1 MYTPPVAHVASAS
14 ASLAD
19 PRADMCG
26 WVSTSSPLQTSS
38 LPPRNANC
46 APAALRM
53 PARSPRRSTN
63 DLLNQPGFVGAAA
76 RFWQVRSHTY
86 TALTEKTR
94 DEGNKESTD

>member
-1 MYTPPVAHVASAS
+1 MYTSTVAHVASAS

-19 PRADMCG
+19 PRARCADA
-26 WVSTSSPLQTSS
+26 WPTLHNPQTSS

-76 RFWQVRSHTY
+76 RFWQVRSLHSSY
-86 TALTEKTR
+86 REDQEGREKVI
-94 DEGNKESTD
+94 D